1 MTKTASPANIP
12 DFLLSSI
19 PIDQIEI
26 LFERCFNRAMESIEK
41 KSAEDEILSID
52 EAAEF
57 LGLERPTL
65 YTKVSKRQ
73 IPFMKQGKRLY
84 FSKSELTS
92 WLKSSARKVKQ
103 LA

>member
-1 MTKTASPANIP
+1 MTNTAPSV
-12 DFLLSSI
+12 LLSSI
-19 PIDQIEI
+19 PFDQIETLI
-26 LFERCFNRAMESIEK
+26 ERCMNRVVESIAK
-41 KSAEDEILSID
+41 KSSEDEILSID

-103 LA
+103 VPA